1 MSGISRKEPS
11 DEVPQPSYQSLFLLT
26 WCWGLRLIIVC
37 SITWKVTLSSDPRK
51 FASFHPQIISSFP
64 PPSHSPIIM
73 EEARE
78 DAGEDAEWTDGEQ
91 VHIYHMAHTV

>member
-1 MSGISRKEPS
+1 
-11 DEVPQPSYQSLFLLT
+11 
-26 WCWGLRLIIVC
+26 
-37 SITWKVTLSSDPRK
+37 
-51 FASFHPQIISSFP
+51 
-64 PPSHSPIIM
+64 M